1 MADIILKQ
9 DGSFD
14 ATYVPNTFIDKFMTH
29 ADGEFVKIYLYLLRC
44 MSNPDRTLSV
54 SDIADKFDNTERD
67 VQRALKY
74 CEKMH
79 LLQLEYTEEE
89 LSGICLTSAGSTTD
103 APGSCSRT
111 QVHSFVNVERQAPVK
126 TNGITNTADIR
137 ISKEQLAQFSEDE
150 TIQELMFVAER
161 YLGHQLSLEESSA
174 ILYWLDTLG
183 FSQDMID
190 YLLEYC
196 VAKNCPS
203 IKYMNK
209 IALEWSKQGI
219 QTLTEAKEA
228 IFRNSELVHAIMRA
242 YGICDRTLTDV
253 ELEAVREWLRMGFSN
268 ELIVAACQ
276 KTMAAVHKASLGYT
290 NKILLGW
297 KEQNIQT
304 LNDVRLSDAQFKEK
318 QKKRNAAKQATAR
331 NQKNTT
337 ASSFH
342 NFTQR
347 TYDYDKLEQELL
359 TR

>member
-14 ATYVPNTFIDKFMTH
+14 ATYVPNTFIDKYMTH

-44 MSNPDRTLSV
+44 MNGPSRTLTV

-74 CEKMH
+74 WEKMN
-79 LLQLEYTEEE
+79 LLRLEYKEET
-89 LSGICLTSAGSTTD
+89 LSGICLTSTGADTYVPS
-103 APGSCSRT
+103 SRT
-111 QVHSFVNVERQAPVK
+111 RVHSFVNVERTAPAK
-126 TNGITNTADIR
+126 ASAPNPADTG
-137 ISKEQLAQFSEDE
+137 ISKEQLTQFSEDE
-150 TIQELMFVAER
+150 TVQELMFVAER
-161 YLGHQLSLEESSA
+161 YLGHQLNCEESRA
-174 ILYWLDTLG
+174 ILYWLDNLG

-242 YGICDRTLTDV
+242 YGICGRTLTDV
-253 ELEAVREWLRMGFSN
+253 EIETVREWLRMGFSN
-268 ELIVAACQ
+268 EMIVAACQ
-276 KTMAAVHKASLGYT
+276 KTMANVHKASFGYT
-290 NKILLGW
+290 NKILQGW
-297 KEQNIQT
+297 KAQNIRT
-304 LNDVRLSDAQFKEK
+304 INDVKLSDAQFKEAN
-318 QKKRNAAKQATAR
+318 QKKYAAAKQAAVRTPKAGS
-331 NQKNTT
+331 
-337 ASSFH
+337 ASTFH

>member
-14 ATYVPNTFIDKFMTH
+14 ATYVPNTFIDKYMTH

-44 MSNPDRTLSV
+44 MGCPKQPLTI

-67 VQRALKY
+67 VKRALKY
-74 CEKMH
+74 WEKAN
-79 LLQLEYTEEE
+79 LLKLEYKDGS
-89 LSGICLTSAGSTTD
+89 LCGICLKAVAD
-103 APGSCSRT
+103 APASAPRA
-111 QVHSFVNVERQAPVK
+111 QVHSFVNVERTAPTKAAVPLSQ
-126 TNGITNTADIR
+126 TEPSV
-137 ISKEQLAQFSEDE
+137 SKEQLAQFSEDE
-150 TIQELMFVAER
+150 TVQELMFVAER
-161 YLGHQLSLEESSA
+161 YLGHQLSCEESRA
-174 ILYWLDTLG
+174 ILYWLDNLG
-183 FSQDMID
+183 FSQDLID

-196 VAKNCPS
+196 VAKNRPS

-242 YGICDRTLTDV
+242 YGICGRTLTDV
-253 ELEAVREWLRMGFSN
+253 ETESVREWVRMGFSN

-276 KTMAAVHKASLGYT
+276 KTMASVHKASFGYT
-290 NKILLGW
+290 NKILQGW
-297 KEQNIQT
+297 KAQNVRTI
-304 LNDVRLSDAQFKEK
+304 NDIRLLDAQFKEAN
-318 QKKRNAAKQATAR
+318 QKKFTAAKQARTPKAGAA
-331 NQKNTT
+331 N
-337 ASSFH
+337 AFH

>member
-14 ATYVPNTFIDKFMTH
+14 ATYVPNTFIDKYMTH

-44 MSNPDRTLSV
+44 MNQDNRTLSV

-74 CEKMH
+74 WEKMR
-79 LLQLEYTEEE
+79 LLQLEYKEDE
-89 LSGICLTSAGSTTD
+89 LSGICLTSMGST
-103 APGSCSRT
+103 GSDTSTSSLNTRM

-126 TNGITNTADIR
+126 AAASGAGIT
-137 ISKEQLAQFSEDE
+137 KEQLAQFSEDE

-161 YLGHQLSLEESSA
+161 YLGHQLSCEESRS

-209 IALEWSKQGI
+209 IAMGWAKQGI
-219 QTLTEAKEA
+219 QTLTEARESV
-228 IFRNSELVHAIMRA
+228 FRNSELVHAIMRA

-253 ELEAVREWLRMGFSN
+253 ELESVREWLHMGFSN

-276 KTMAAVHKASLGYT
+276 KTMATVHKASFGYT

-297 KEQNIQT
+297 KEQNVRT
-304 LNDVRLSDAQFKEK
+304 LNDVKLSDAKFKEK
-318 QKKRNAAKQATAR
+318 QKKHNAAKQAVTR
-331 NQKNTT
+331 NQKNM
-337 ASSFH
+337 ASGSFH

>member
-14 ATYVPNTFIDKFMTH
+14 ATYVPNTFIDKYMTH

-44 MSNPDRTLSV
+44 MNGPARTLTV

-67 VQRALKY
+67 VKRALKY
-74 CEKMH
+74 WEKMN
-79 LLQLEYTEEE
+79 LLRLEYEDET
-89 LSGICLTSAGSTTD
+89 LSGICLTSSSTV
-103 APGSCSRT
+103 ANVPAT
-111 QVHSFVNVERQAPVK
+111 QTRVHSFVNVERTAPVK
-126 TNGITNTADIR
+126 TVSSLNAADPV

-150 TIQELMFVAER
+150 TVQELMFVAER
-161 YLGHQLSLEESSA
+161 YLGHQLSCEESRA
-174 ILYWLDTLG
+174 ILYWLDNLG

-228 IFRNSELVHAIMRA
+228 VFRNSELVHAIMRA
-242 YGICDRTLTDV
+242 YGICGRTLTDV
-253 ELEAVREWLRMGFSN
+253 ETESVREWLRMGFSN
-268 ELIVAACQ
+268 EMIVAACQ
-276 KTMAAVHKASLGYT
+276 KTMASVHKASFGYT
-290 NKILLGW
+290 NKILQGW
-297 KEQNIQT
+297 KAQNIRT
-304 LNDVRLSDAQFKEK
+304 INDIKLSDAQFKEANL
-318 QKKRNAAKQATAR
+318 KKYAAAKQASVRTP
-331 NQKNTT
+331 KVSTT
-337 ASSFH
+337 STFH